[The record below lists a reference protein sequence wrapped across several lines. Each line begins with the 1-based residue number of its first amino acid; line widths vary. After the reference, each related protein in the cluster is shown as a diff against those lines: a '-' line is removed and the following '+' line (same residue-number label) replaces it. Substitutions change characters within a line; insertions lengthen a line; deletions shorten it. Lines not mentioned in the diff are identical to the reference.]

1 MALLAINHGD
11 DPSPESLA
19 LDLYAALLDGS
30 GLPQVLERIAA
41 LLGAASYAALVTEYD
56 GQQILRGSAVAH
68 GNLDPARMAEYGR
81 HWVHQDPW
89 WQAALRHG
97 PGVLN
102 MTRLVSPRIFTR
114 TAFWNDFLRAPDAP
128 FHALGAHVHTVG
140 DVSAALALHRP
151 MRQEPFDT
159 REEKVLGF
167 LYPHIQRVLVA
178 QARLNAAEWP
188 LATAAG
194 LDALTQGVAVLSA
207 EGRLVLANA
216 ALQAMAARE
225 DGFTLD
231 RQGIFCAGAGARH
244 AVTGAVNAA
253 QAAASGKVRLLPDA
267 GSFAIPRP
275 SGAPP
280 WLVQAL
286 PLRQKDGECGFA
298 SLPRRFTGVLLLVI
312 DTSRRQAPSQGL
324 LRRLFGLSAAEAAL
338 AAAMAEG
345 KSVAAIAQMRG
356 VLPGSLRSQLTAI
369 RRKTGCGSQ
378 ADLAVLLARVGG

>member
-1 MALLAINHGD
+1 MLAISHGSE
-11 DPSPESLA
+11 DPSPETLA
-19 LDLYAALLDGS
+19 LDLYAALLDGT
-30 GLPQVLERIAA
+30 GLPQVLERIAKR
-41 LLGAASYAALVTEYD
+41 LGAASYAARVTEYD
-56 GQQILRGSAVAH
+56 GQHVLRGHAVTYA
-68 GNLDPARMAEYGR
+68 NLDPARMVEYGR

-102 MTRLVSPRIFTR
+102 MTRLVSPQIFAR
-114 TAFWNDFLRAPDAP
+114 TAFWNDFLRGPDTP
-128 FHALGAHVHTVG
+128 FHALGAHVHTAG

-159 REEKVLGF
+159 REEKILGF

-194 LDALTQGVAVLSA
+194 LDALTQGVAVLST

-225 DGFTLD
+225 DGFVLD
-231 RQGIFCAGAGARH
+231 RQGIFCAGAAARH

-286 PLRQKDGECGFA
+286 PLRQEDGECGFA
-298 SLPRRFTGVLLLVI
+298 SLPRRFTGVLLLVL

-369 RRKTGCGSQ
+369 RRKTGCARQ

>member
-1 MALLAINHGD
+1 MLAISHGSE
-11 DPSPESLA
+11 DPSPETLA
-19 LDLYAALLDGS
+19 LDLYAALLDGT
-30 GLPQVLERIAA
+30 GLPQVLERIAKR
-41 LLGAASYAALVTEYD
+41 LGAASYAALVTEYD
-56 GQQILRGSAVAH
+56 GQHVLRGHAVTYA
-68 GNLDPARMAEYGR
+68 NLDPARMVEYGR

-102 MTRLVSPRIFTR
+102 MTRLVSPQIFAR
-114 TAFWNDFLRAPDAP
+114 TAFWNDFLRGPDTP
-128 FHALGAHVHTVG
+128 FHALGAHVHTAG

-159 REEKVLGF
+159 REEKILGF

-194 LDALTQGVAVLSA
+194 LDALTQGVAVLST

-225 DGFTLD
+225 DGFVLD
-231 RQGIFCAGAGARH
+231 RQGIFCAGAAARH

-286 PLRQKDGECGFA
+286 PLRQEDGECGFA
-298 SLPRRFTGVLLLVI
+298 SLPRRFTRVLLLVL

-369 RRKTGCGSQ
+369 RRKTGCARQ